1 LSLPSPI
8 HFFIAHGVTPLAGH
22 EDLSPMDTVII
33 IPARYEST
41 RFPGKPLA
49 LIDGLPM
56 IGQVILR
63 ARKIPAVSQV
73 VVATDDLRI
82 AENAIAFNAEVVMTR
97 PDHRSG
103 TDRVAEAAVQ
113 LHLAPETLLVNCQ
126 GDQPFLPVEAVSDL
140 ISLHQLHP
148 EWPMSTLVYRI
159 SNPAEIPDPKHVK
172 TVFNDS
178 GQALYFSRS
187 PIPFYRDYEENPIY
201 YKHLGIYGYTR
212 SFLQVFA
219 QLPTGVLEAAE
230 KLEQLRTIESGYT
243 IQVIESAQ
251 DSFEVDTP
259 ADLHGF

>member
-1 LSLPSPI
+1 
-8 HFFIAHGVTPLAGH
+8 
-22 EDLSPMDTVII
+22 MDTVII

-63 ARKIPAVSQV
+63 ARRIPAISRV

-82 AENAIAFNAEVVMTR
+82 AETAISFKAEVVMTR
-97 PDHRSG
+97 ADHRSG

-113 LHLAPETLLVNCQ
+113 LHLAPETLVVNCQ
-126 GDQPFLPVEAVSDL
+126 GDQPFLPIEAVTDL
-140 ISLHQLHP
+140 ITRHQGHP
-148 EWPMSTLVYRI
+148 EWLMSTLVYRI
-159 SNPAEIPDPKHVK
+159 TNPAEIPDPKHVK

-178 GQALYFSRS
+178 GQALYFSRA
-187 PIPFYRDYEENPIY
+187 PIPVYRDPEEKQVY
-201 YKHLGIYGYTR
+201 YKHLGIYAYTR

-219 QLPTGVLEAAE
+219 LLPTGVLEAAE
-230 KLEQLRTIESGYT
+230 KLEQLRALESGYP
-243 IQVIESAQ
+243 IEVIKSAQ

-259 ADLHGF
+259 ADLHPSP

>member
-1 LSLPSPI
+1 
-8 HFFIAHGVTPLAGH
+8 
-22 EDLSPMDTVII
+22 MDTVII

-63 ARKIPAVSQV
+63 ARRIPAISQV

-82 AENAIAFNAEVVMTR
+82 AETAISFKAEVVMTR
-97 PDHRSG
+97 LDHRSG

-113 LHLAPETLLVNCQ
+113 LHLAPETLVVNCQ
-126 GDQPFLPVEAVSDL
+126 GDQPFLPIEAVSDL
-140 ISLHQLHP
+140 ITRHQAHP
-148 EWPMSTLVYRI
+148 EWLMSTLVYRI
-159 SNPAEIPDPKHVK
+159 TNPAEIPDPKHVK
-172 TVFNDS
+172 TVFNHS

-187 PIPFYRDYEENPIY
+187 PIPVYRDPEEKQVY
-201 YKHLGIYGYTR
+201 YKHLGIYVYSG

-219 QLPTGVLEAAE
+219 LLPTGVLEAAE
-230 KLEQLRTIESGYT
+230 KLEQLRALESGYP
-243 IQVIESAQ
+243 IEVIESAQ

-259 ADLHGF
+259 ADLHQTIDRG